1 MGGLIGDL
9 RQQVEVLRAQN
20 HQLRQQLADVKRRGA
35 LEERRP
41 NGNERRILCAL
52 AEKGIQSYGELTDV
66 LEPAVLILRD
76 RRRDDLFISHRCL
89 LPGGARVLRVTMCR
103 LRRKIAPFN
112 IEILTIR
119 AFGFRLEEPSR
130 SRLAALLDH
139 EWRAE

>member
-66 LEPAVLILRD
+66 LYQGRGRPRD
-76 RRRDDLFISHRCL
+76 
-89 LPGGARVLRVTMCR
+89 GARVLRVTMCR